1 MFGFDDS
8 AFKKALGTILVA
20 LLVTGFLP
28 IINLVR
34 LIPLF
39 KEVVLGTVV
48 VVVFTSIRDT
58 KQGIKFAL
66 VTGMLAALVFNIV
79 YIPTSFILGGAI
91 GAASGSG
98 EQAGRMAMMQ
108 GIGAAANLIG
118 FVLFSPFGYA
128 IGGALGSVL
137 ND

>member
-8 AFKKALGTILVA
+8 EFKKALGTILVA
-20 LLVTGFLP
+20 LLVTGFVP

-34 LIPLF
+34 IIPLF

-48 VVVFTSIRDT
+48 VVVFTTISDT
-58 KQGIKFAL
+58 KQGVKFAL
-66 VTGMLAALVFNIV
+66 ITGMLAALVFNVI
-79 YIPTSFILGGAI
+79 YIPSCFVLGGAF
-91 GAASGSG
+91 GAASGGG
-98 EQAGRMAMMQ
+98 EQAGQMAMMQ

-128 IGGALGSVL
+128 IGGAIGSVL